1 MTTSSPDAHR
11 TVDSPAVDPPTA
23 EPDVRSSPGGPR
35 RDWRALL
42 RSVAHCTP
50 GQLAVAAGVGL
61 VVMAAWI
68 LYLPLVDYRFA
79 GGDTTTYLA
88 MARDPKGVH
97 WVPLAYRGLEPWL
110 AHAIGGPDHYVGAF
124 MWLTWASLFLAG
136 VALYL
141 IVRRLGGPHP
151 AGLVGMAGAMSL
163 PMWTHFI
170 FDPYLVDGPALA
182 LLAWSMLALINGW
195 YAVLP
200 LLLVLTGVA
209 RETVLGLVVPIY
221 MWLRQKAPLLPLR
234 GRLSAWVDLSA
245 AWRTVMFMA
254 PAVVT
259 IWAMRQAT
267 TYLED
272 SSTLGL
278 MKYGLLQYVGTEVV
292 PRPWFFL
299 TYGIAG
305 SLGLWWVLGLY
316 GRRHGGRL
324 WWMLVPVFAQ
334 WLFGSDYGRYALY
347 AFPVVVAAGVI
358 AVWEHPG
365 RPLLLALV
373 AGQSLVTIVDVELGA
388 GPRLYTLLPSTWAA
402 LGLMA
407 VAAVVLW
414 WPSRRARVP
423 RQRDDAPRQQDD
435 GPRQQDEVPGPRDEA
450 LAG

>member
-1 MTTSSPDAHR
+1 MTTSAPDAH
-11 TVDSPAVDPPTA
+11 TADPQATDPQATDPQATDPPAAQPQATEA
-23 EPDVRSSPGGPR
+23 QAGGPGGSR
-35 RDWRALL
+35 REAWRTAM
-42 RSVAHCTP
+42 RRVAHCTP
-50 GQLAVAAGVGL
+50 VELATAAGVGL
-61 VVMAAWI
+61 VVMAGWI
-68 LYLPLVDYRFA
+68 LYLPLVDHRFA
-79 GGDTTTYLA
+79 GGDTTTYLE
-88 MARDPKGVH
+88 MARNPKGVH
-97 WVPLAYRGLEPWL
+97 WIPLAYRGLEPWL

-124 MWLTWASLFLAG
+124 IWLTWSSLFLAG
-136 VALYL
+136 VALDL

-151 AGLVGMAGAMSL
+151 AGLVGMAGVMSL

-200 LLLVLTGVA
+200 LLLVVTGVA
-209 RETVLGLVVPIY
+209 RETVIGFVVPIY
-221 MWLRQKAPLLPLR
+221 MWLRKNTPLLPLR

-245 AWRTVMFMA
+245 AWRTILFMA
-254 PAVVT
+254 PAMVT

-292 PRPWFFL
+292 PRPLFFL

-324 WWMLVPVFAQ
+324 WWVLVPVFAQ

-358 AVWEHPG
+358 AVWEHP
-365 RPLLLALV
+365 RRNLLLALV
-373 AGQSLVTIVDVELGA
+373 AVQSLVVIVDVELGA
-388 GPRLYTLLPSTWAA
+388 GPRLYTLLPSTWIA

-407 VAAVVLW
+407 VAAVLLW
-414 WPSRRARVP
+414 WPSRRPVVAP
-423 RQRDDAPRQQDD
+423 RQRDKTPTS
-435 GPRQQDEVPGPRDEA
+435 
-450 LAG
+450 

>member
-1 MTTSSPDAHR
+1 MTSAPDARR
-11 TVDSPAVDPPTA
+11 TADPQSA
-23 EPDVRSSPGGPR
+23 EPDPRGGTHDTLPEPGTRGEAEIHGEPGSR
-35 RDWRALL
+35 RASWRTAMRAL
-42 RSVAHCTP
+42 AHCTP
-50 GQLAVAAGVGL
+50 TELAVAAGVGL
-61 VVMAAWI
+61 VVTAAWI
-68 LYLPLVDYRFA
+68 LYLPLIDYRTA
-79 GGDTTTYLA
+79 GGDTTTYLE
-88 MARDPKGVH
+88 MARDPKGAH
-97 WVPLAYRGLEPWL
+97 WVPLAFRGLEPWL

-124 MWLTWASLFLAG
+124 MWLTYGSLVLAG

-163 PMWTHFI
+163 PMWTHFL

-200 LLLVLTGVA
+200 LLLVVTGVA
-209 RETVLGLVVPIY
+209 RETVVGFALPIY
-221 MWLRQKAPLLPLR
+221 MWLRQHTPLFPLR
-234 GRLSAWVDLSA
+234 RNLRAWVDLSA
-245 AWRTVMFMA
+245 AWRTILYVA
-254 PAVVT
+254 PALVT
-259 IWAMRQAT
+259 IWAMRQAA

-292 PRPWFFL
+292 PRPLFFL

-358 AVWEHPG
+358 AVWEHP
-365 RPLLLALV
+365 RRTLLLALV
-373 AGQSLVTIVDVELGA
+373 VVQSLVTIVDVELGR
-388 GPRLYTLLPSTWAA
+388 GPRLYTLLPSTWIA

-407 VAAVVLW
+407 LAAVILW
-414 WPSRRARVP
+414 WPSRRPAVP
-423 RQRDDAPRQQDD
+423 RPR
-435 GPRQQDEVPGPRDEA
+435 EA
-450 LAG
+450 TQAS

>member
-1 MTTSSPDAHR
+1 RRESEARRESGRTS
-11 TVDSPAVDPPTA
+11 
-23 EPDVRSSPGGPR
+23 
-35 RDWRALL
+35 L
-42 RSVAHCTP
+42 RSVAHCTL
-50 GQLAVAAGVGL
+50 GELATAASVGL
-61 VVMAAWI
+61 VVTAAWI
-68 LYLPLVDYRFA
+68 LYLPLVDHRFA
-79 GGDTTTYLA
+79 GGDTTTYLE
-88 MARDPKGVH
+88 MARNPKGVH

-110 AHAIGGPDHYVGAF
+110 AHALGGPDHYVGAF
-124 MWLTWASLFLAG
+124 MWLTWGSLLLAG

-163 PMWTHFI
+163 PMWTHFL

-209 RETVLGLVVPIY
+209 RETVIGFVVPIY

-234 GRLSAWVDLSA
+234 RRLWAWVDLSA
-245 AWRTVMFMA
+245 AWRTILFMA

-292 PRPWFFL
+292 PRPLFFL

-358 AVWEHPG
+358 AVWEHP
-365 RPLLLALV
+365 RRVLLLALV
-373 AGQSLVTIVDVELGA
+373 AVQSLVTIVDVELGA
-388 GPRLYTLLPSTWAA
+388 GPRLYTLLPSTWIA

-407 VAAVVLW
+407 AAVVILW
-414 WPSRRARVP
+414 WPSRQPALP
-423 RQRDDAPRQQDD
+423 QQRDATLV
-435 GPRQQDEVPGPRDEA
+435 G
-450 LAG
+450 